1 MGEQHVSLENN
12 EDGLVPKLG
21 NDMGGSYEYTT
32 TQDGKTYDNCVVCGK
47 VTPYVSETN
56 IDYRVGYVEGGG
68 QACNQPDVCI
78 TSNANER
85 ELITIPKYLIEKYP
99 NNIEL
104 GAAIRA
110 YYWEQYK

>member
-1 MGEQHVSLENN
+1 MGSKHIPLEIN
-12 EDGLVPKLG
+12 EDGLVTKVG
-21 NDMGGSYEYTT
+21 NDTVGSNKYTT
-32 TQDGKTYDNCVVCGK
+32 TQDGKTYDNCVVCGN
-47 VTPYVSETN
+47 VSPYVSETH

-68 QACNQPDVCI
+68 QACYQPDVCI

-110 YYWEQYK
+110 YYWEHYK

>member
-1 MGEQHVSLENN
+1 MGEQHVPLQIN
-12 EDGLVPKLG
+12 EDGLVTKVG

-32 TQDGKTYDNCVVCGK
+32 QKDGHTYDNCVVCGK
-47 VTPYVSETN
+47 QSPYTSGTH

-68 QACNQPDVCI
+68 QGCYEPEVCI

-99 NNIEL
+99 NNLEL
-104 GAAIRA
+104 GAAIRS
-110 YYWEQYK
+110 YYWEHYK